1 MAVTTI
7 TFKNISNE
15 LKPEKI
21 LELLNSFELAKN
33 VSPVLKPISA
43 GVPDYK
49 ITNCTRKIETT
60 GDSKKQPVFY
70 NPESAYAA
78 DNMPTLVKG
87 ADGKFGI
94 SLKIPVYQ
102 REQYISLLPGE
113 SISIKADD
121 TKDDYAL
128 IIKFYKDITA
138 AFKSIGFGEKVI
150 NVEGLPA

>member
-15 LKPEKI
+15 LTQAAI
-21 LELLNSFELAKN
+21 LELLNGFKLAKN

-43 GVPDYK
+43 GVPDYE

-60 GDSKKQPVFY
+60 DDSKPVFY

-121 TKDDYAL
+121 AKDDYAL
-128 IIKFYKDITA
+128 IIKFYKDVTA
-138 AFKSIGFGEKVI
+138 ALKSIGFGTKV
-150 NVEGLPA
+150 VSVTGLPA

>member
-15 LKPEKI
+15 LTQAAM
-21 LELLNSFELAKN
+21 LELLNGFKLAKN
-33 VSPVLKPISA
+33 VSPVLTPISA

-49 ITNCTRKIETT
+49 IVNCARELEKTA
-60 GDSKKQPVFY
+60 DSKPVFY

-128 IIKFYKDITA
+128 IIKFYKDVTA

>member
-7 TFKNISNE
+7 TFKNISSD

-21 LELLNSFELAKN
+21 LELLNSFEFAKN

-43 GVPDYK
+43 GVPDYE
-49 ITNCTRKIETT
+49 ITNCTRKIELTD
-60 GDSKKQPVFY
+60 DSKPVFY

-94 SLKIPVYQ
+94 LLKIPVYQ

-113 SISIKADD
+113 SIGIKADD

-128 IIKFYKDITA
+128 IIKFYKDVAA
-138 AFKSIGFGEKVI
+138 AFESIKFGKKVVS
-150 NVEGLPA
+150 VEGLPA

>member
-1 MAVTTI
+1 MAATKI

-15 LKPEKI
+15 LTQDAI
-21 LELLNSFELAKN
+21 LELLNGFKLAKN

-49 ITNCTRKIETT
+49 IVNCARELEKTT
-60 GDSKKQPVFY
+60 DSKPVFY

-113 SISIKADD
+113 SIVISADD

-128 IIKFYKDITA
+128 IIKFYKDVTA

>member
-1 MAVTTI
+1 MAVTKI

-15 LKPEKI
+15 LTQGAI
-21 LELLNSFELAKN
+21 LELLNGFKLAKN

-49 ITNCTRKIETT
+49 IVNCARELEKTA
-60 GDSKKQPVFY
+60 DSKPVFY

-113 SISIKADD
+113 SIAISADD

-128 IIKFYKDITA
+128 IIKFYKDVAA
-138 AFKSIGFGEKVI
+138 AFESIGFGKEVVK
-150 NVEGLPA
+150 VEGLPA

>member
-15 LKPEKI
+15 LTQAAI
-21 LELLNSFELAKN
+21 LELLNGFKLAKN
-33 VSPVLKPISA
+33 VSPVLNPISA
-43 GVPDYK
+43 GVPDYE

-60 GDSKKQPVFY
+60 DDSKPVFY

-121 TKDDYAL
+121 AKDDYAL
-128 IIKFYKDITA
+128 IIKFYKDVTA
-138 AFKSIGFGEKVI
+138 AFKSIGFGEKVV
-150 NVEGLPA
+150 NVVGLPA